1 MVSRSDKTGEG
12 ETEWMIPAL
21 ATDALDVVTRV
32 ARPLQ
37 ASLEKQLAAGPESI
51 ELNARAGDQRKV
63 FLGRPYKQ
71 GTDIVGLSSDRIAI
85 LINTF
90 AKAHD
95 IPWHF
100 APHQFR
106 RTFATCVA
114 KSEFG
119 DLRYLRQHFKHWSLD
134 MTALYALNEKQDA
147 DLYDE
152 VMTAVIDEK
161 LEIVT
166 HWLDNE
172 TLLSGGGAEPIRAF
186 RASHEPLRTYESRR
200 EMAAR
205 ISDLVH
211 IRATGSAWCT
221 ADDGGCAG
229 RSVVENTRCGDCQNA
244 VIDRRNLK
252 RWAGIYAQQLELRD
266 IEDLGPA
273 AKLRVDRDIARCE
286 QVLQDL
292 GALEAVQTTAGIFES
307 LT

>member
-1 MVSRSDKTGEG
+1 MS
-12 ETEWMIPAL
+12 
-21 ATDALDVVTRV
+21 
-32 ARPLQ
+32 
-37 ASLEKQLAAGPESI
+37 
-51 ELNARAGDQRKV
+51 EL
-63 FLGRPYKQ
+63 
-71 GTDIVGLSSDRIAI
+71 
-85 LINTF
+85 
-90 AKAHD
+90 
-95 IPWHF
+95 
-100 APHQFR
+100 
-106 RTFATCVA
+106 
-114 KSEFG
+114 
-119 DLRYLRQHFKHWSLD
+119 SLD
-134 MTALYALNEKQDA
+134 
-147 DLYDE
+147 DLDGDSLPQSGDRLQILSPEEY
-152 VMTAVIDEK
+152 EK

-166 HWLDNE
+166 HWLDDE

-200 EMAAR
+200 EMASH

-244 VIDRRNLK
+244 VIDSRNLQ

-307 LT
+307 ST